1 MEAGFG
7 ICRTL
12 APLLRDAGAVGGCSF
27 MIRVHHA
34 AVAIAEG
41 LYETV
46 LITHGES
53 GRSGF
58 ERTPEMS
65 SHPPTFACH
74 FMGRYGPPTSRSPC
88 RAT

>member
-1 MEAGFG
+1 M
-7 ICRTL
+7 
-12 APLLRDAGAVGGCSF
+12 
-27 MIRVHHA
+27 VHVRHA

-58 ERTPEMS
+58 ERTPAMS
-65 SHPPTFACH
+65 SHPPT
-74 FMGRYGPPTSRSPC
+74 SPAILWADMARRLHDP
-88 RAT
+88 RAALHEDHGLQHEQLAMVSVPQRAA